1 MKELSEHE
9 GDMMQ
14 AIQAVVNSE
23 IQDAEAAVRKAL
35 GDRGFGVLTEID
47 VAATL
52 KEKIGVDRAPMKILG
67 ACNPLLAH
75 KALES
80 DPDLALVLPCNVVL
94 EQVDGNRTVV
104 KAVDPHS
111 LISGEGLEALADEA
125 ASKLTEALA
134 SLQ

>member
-1 MKELSEHE
+1 
-9 GDMMQ
+9 MQ